1 MKWAHIAGRTN
12 VADPLSRNPAFSE
25 ATALFIQRLSAND
38 PLHMRE
44 IAPDILHGY
53 TEDLWFDNPHNTK
66 YLSKRADGFWV
77 GTGKSIRAE
86 SESQIVVPNG
96 NSLKARILFAF
107 HDTQRSGHGGIDRTF
122 RSVAR
127 YYWWPAMRLDVVDYA
142 GLKGPAFQN
151 VWTQACQ
158 EAFLGIKESLT
169 KAPLLAHPDPAKDYR
184 AVTDASV
191 VGTGGVLMQ
200 DGRPIAYHSHKFSS
214 AERNYSTGEQEL
226 LAVYLAL
233 KEWRCYLE
241 GCTGKF
247 ELDTDHEPL
256 VYLANQPMLSR

>member
-1 MKWAHIAGRTN
+1 MASSSAQAAAAPPSEVPDVDDMDHEELVQQVKAWELHELSKEKRKGAGGPAPSPPDLSATEKWAHIAGRTN

-77 GTGKSIRAE
+77 GTGKSIRAA

-127 YYWWPAMRLDVVDYA
+127 Y
-142 GLKGPAFQN
+142 
-151 VWTQACQ
+151 
-158 EAFLGIKESLT
+158 
-169 KAPLLAHPDPAKDYR
+169 
-184 AVTDASV
+184 
-191 VGTGGVLMQ
+191 
-200 DGRPIAYHSHKFSS
+200 
-214 AERNYSTGEQEL
+214 
-226 LAVYLAL
+226 
-233 KEWRCYLE
+233 
-241 GCTGKF
+241 
-247 ELDTDHEPL
+247 
-256 VYLANQPMLSR
+256 

>member
-1 MKWAHIAGRTN
+1 MASSSAQAAAAPPSEVPDVDDMDHEELVQQVKAWELHELSKEKRKGAGGPAPSPPDLSATEKVELDTDHEPLVYLANQPMLSRKQARYLEFFSRFTNMKWAHIAGRTN

-77 GTGKSIRAE
+77 GTGKSIRAA

-122 RSVAR
+122 DLLHATIGGLPCDS
-127 YYWWPAMRLDVVDYA
+127 MSLITYA
-142 GLKGPAFQN
+142 T
-151 VWTQACQ
+151 V
-158 EAFLGIKESLT
+158 I
-169 KAPLLAHPDPAKDYR
+169 
-184 AVTDASV
+184 
-191 VGTGGVLMQ
+191 
-200 DGRPIAYHSHKFSS
+200 
-214 AERNYSTGEQEL
+214 
-226 LAVYLAL
+226 
-233 KEWRCYLE
+233 
-241 GCTGKF
+241 
-247 ELDTDHEPL
+247 
-256 VYLANQPMLSR
+256 LANG